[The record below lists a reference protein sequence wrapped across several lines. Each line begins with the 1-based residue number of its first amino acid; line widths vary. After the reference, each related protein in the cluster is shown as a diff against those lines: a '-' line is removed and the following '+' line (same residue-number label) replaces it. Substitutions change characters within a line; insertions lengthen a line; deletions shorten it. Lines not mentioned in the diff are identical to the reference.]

1 MHSKQNTIRVLGQRS
16 IPSSF
21 IFRSSNPGAID
32 SNQEGQKED
41 SKKNPRISFSDFLDK
56 RLHKSP
62 VVHKTVKGKSRP
74 FWTPLGPPINGGG
87 FTDHRNEVQKEKE
100 ERSFVLDDMV
110 FQQFKPTSGE
120 KGDDVISVGDG
131 EKRDGMGPFS
141 KKRNS
146 SSAFGIGSSG
156 GCDFGTSITSFVKG
170 SNHVGEVGISTVNDV
185 PGSRKRNL
193 FGGGGQNHTARKPS
207 LVLGVHPSPSQ
218 KGRKENSIG
227 NKKRRPL
234 YNHYANGSGWW
245 DCDMEGVDSEEVGY
259 GEIWEGIGS
268 TTFGG
273 IEWH

>member
-56 RLHKSP
+56 KLHKSP

-87 FTDHRNEVQKEKE
+87 FTDHQNEVQKEKE
-100 ERSFVLDDMV
+100 ERSFVLDDLV
-110 FQQFKPTSGE
+110 FQQFKPTSVE

-156 GCDFGTSITSFVKG
+156 DCDFGTSITSFVKG

-193 FGGGGQNHTARKPS
+193 FEEPYCTKAFISFGSSSKSRSK
-207 LVLGVHPSPSQ
+207 
-218 KGRKENSIG
+218 R
-227 NKKRRPL
+227 KKRKLHWQQKTKASLQSLCKRFWL
-234 YNHYANGSGWW
+234 
-245 DCDMEGVDSEEVGY
+245 VGL
-259 GEIWEGIGS
+259 
-268 TTFGG
+268 
-273 IEWH
+273 